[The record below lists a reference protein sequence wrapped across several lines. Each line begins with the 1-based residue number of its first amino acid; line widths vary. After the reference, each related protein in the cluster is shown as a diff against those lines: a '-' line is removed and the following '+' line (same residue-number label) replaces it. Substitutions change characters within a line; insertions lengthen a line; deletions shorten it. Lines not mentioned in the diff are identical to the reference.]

1 MDEMEKFYKWVE
13 LQDLKQE
20 LATYDYIGVKIAE
33 GVTTRE
39 EYAEQIAYTEQL
51 RQQIR
56 ELEKIFKA

>member
-1 MDEMEKFYKWVE
+1 MDNMDNFFKWVE

-20 LATYDYIGVKIAE
+20 LATYDYIGIKIAE
-33 GVTTRE
+33 GVATRD

-56 ELEKIFKA
+56 KIEKIFA

>member
-1 MDEMEKFYKWVE
+1 MDNMEKFYKWQE

-33 GVTTRE
+33 GVATRE

-56 ELEKIFKA
+56 ELEKQIKF

>member
-33 GVTTRE
+33 GVATRA

-56 ELEKIFKA
+56 ELEKIFA